1 MSKILKFGE
10 DARGCIINGIE
21 KLADAVKVTIGPKGR
36 NCILDRPYG
45 DPLITND
52 GVTIAKEIDL
62 DDPFEAVGAN
72 IIKEVSIKT
81 NDLAGDGTTTAIIL
95 AESMAKEGIKNI
107 VAGANPLE
115 LKQGMKYAI
124 DFVVKH
130 LEKQAKPVESDA
142 EVEQIGTISS
152 GDQQIGKLIADAM
165 HLVGKDGAITLEEGT
180 SSKTELC
187 ITKGLQIDRGM
198 LSPYMANIQDKQV
211 CELEN
216 ATIIMTDKKI
226 TSLNE
231 IVPLLEQILPEN
243 PKILLIA
250 DEIESD
256 AVAGLVVNKL
266 RGNLNIVAIK
276 SPAFG
281 DRRKELME
289 DIAVLTGAT
298 IISHDVGLDFSN
310 ATKDCFGQ
318 AKKVIVDNTTTT
330 IIDGAGDKNKIEL
343 RKNQIREKISTLDTD
358 FEREKHSER
367 LSKLSGGIAIIKV
380 GSSTEIEMKEKK
392 LRIEDA
398 LNATKAGTIEGVV
411 AGGGIALLQTIS
423 PLSDHIKNLSGDI
436 KTGAEIVLKSL
447 SAPLSQITKN
457 AGKNSGVIIEKCL
470 NSATANFGYDAQN
483 DKFVDMFSAGIIDPA
498 KVTKTGLINAGSV
511 VGTLL
516 TTECIICEKPKLKQA
531 E

>member
-10 DARGCIINGIE
+10 EARESIIKGVQ

-36 NCILDRPYG
+36 NCILNRDYG
-45 DPLITND
+45 EPLITND
-52 GVTIAKEIDL
+52 GVTIAKEIEL

-115 LKQGMKYAI
+115 LKQGINYAI
-124 DFVVKH
+124 EHVVKT
-130 LEKQAKPVESDA
+130 LEKQSKPIESD
-142 EVEQIGTISS
+142 EEIEQVGTISS
-152 GDQQIGKLIADAM
+152 GDPKIGKLIADAM
-165 HLVGKDGAITLEEGT
+165 RLVGKDGAITLEEGT

-198 LSPYMANIQDKQV
+198 LSPYMATFKDKQV
-211 CELEN
+211 CEFEN
-216 ATIIMTDKKI
+216 PYIIMTDKKI
-226 TSLNE
+226 SSLNE
-231 IVPLLEQILPEN
+231 IVPLLEQILPES
-243 PKILLIA
+243 PRILLIA
-250 DEIESD
+250 DEIESE
-256 AVAGLVVNKL
+256 AIAGLVVNKL

-298 IISHDVGLDFSN
+298 IISSEVGLDFAT
-310 ATKDCFGQ
+310 ATKDCFGR
-318 AKKVIVDNTTTT
+318 AKKIIVDSATTT
-330 IIDGAGDKNKIEL
+330 IIDGSGDKEKLEL
-343 RKNQIREKISTLDTD
+343 RKSQIREKISTLDTE
-358 FEREKHSER
+358 FEREKHAER

-398 LNATKAGTIEGVV
+398 LNATKAGTQEGIV
-411 AGGGIALLQTIS
+411 AGGGIALLQCTAS
-423 PLSDHIKNLSGDI
+423 LSEHIKNLSGDTL
-436 KTGAEIVLKSL
+436 TGAEIVLKSL
-447 SAPLSQITKN
+447 SAPLTQITLN
-457 AGKNSGVIIEKCL
+457 AGKNSGVIVEKCL
-470 NSATANFGYDAQN
+470 SSTTANFGYDAQN
-483 DKFVDMFSAGIIDPA
+483 DRFVDMISAGIIDPA

-516 TTECIICEKPKLKQA
+516 TTECIITENPTTAKNN
-531 E
+531 